1 MLKKI
6 NFTAQPGEKVGLV
19 GRTGAGKSTISN
31 ALSRIVELCGGS
43 IEIDGVDIS
52 MIDLQ
57 VLRQKVTVIPQDPVL
72 FTGSLRYNI
81 DPFNKVS
88 DEKIKELLE
97 MAGLDYLI
105 KREPEKDEN
114 EIIVPETEQK
124 EDDSSSSENEA
135 EKFVLTKEEQR
146 LQKLLQKTKDE
157 LTSQERLERL
167 EEEGRGIYMKISEG
181 GLNLSVGEKQLIC
194 ICRAI
199 LRQNKI
205 VVLDEATANI
215 DVITE
220 HWIQKVLADNFA
232 NSTVITI
239 AHRLNTIIKS
249 DKIMV
254 LENGTVA
261 EFGSPASLSA
271 DPSSKFALLLRDI
284 RREKTSTTSTSSE

>member
-1 MLKKI
+1 LKKI

>member
-1 MLKKI
+1 VLKKI